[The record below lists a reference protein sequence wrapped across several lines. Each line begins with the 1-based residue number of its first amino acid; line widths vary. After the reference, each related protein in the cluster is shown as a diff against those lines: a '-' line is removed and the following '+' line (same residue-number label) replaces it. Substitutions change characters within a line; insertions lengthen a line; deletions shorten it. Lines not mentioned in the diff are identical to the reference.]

1 MGIVFKRKTNGRSG
15 RHSAA
20 DLLVFVAARGSKGNI
35 SFGLR
40 LSDKVLRELRW
51 QAGDHVTSEYE
62 PEKKRWKLRLA
73 NEYEGNKLSG
83 KGNGTACANV
93 RFSVDASELQSIGL
107 KDRMSYECL
116 LVDCDRESCVFE
128 RLDD

>member
-1 MGIVFKRKTNGRSG
+1 MSFIFKRRSNGGSG

-20 DLLVFVAARGSKGNI
+20 DLLVFVAARGSKGNT

-51 QAGDHVTSEYE
+51 QAGDHVTSEYD
-62 PEKKRWKLRLA
+62 PKTRRWKLRLSD
-73 NEYEGNKLSG
+73 EHEGNKLSG
-83 KGNGTACANV
+83 KGNGTCSANV
-93 RFSVDASELQSIGL
+93 RFSVEASDIENIGL